1 MVLRHLARRSN
12 PTDAADEL
20 SEYKAEALTVLQIE
34 IASVQIW
41 AKERHAGQQLTLD
54 KMSVHKVDVPTE
66 SSIALCAPRDGL
78 LRHFFLEVQS
88 GLSEYQLSWR
98 QQNVPMTVGAI
109 DASMKAGK
117 ALQDQNK
124 RQTVR
129 SPSE

>member
-1 MVLRHLARRSN
+1 MARRYVAKLPYIILNRRTALARPLAKMVVRHLTRRSN

-78 LRHFFLEVQS
+78 LRHFFLEVH
-88 GLSEYQLSWR
+88 
-98 QQNVPMTVGAI
+98 
-109 DASMKAGK
+109 
-117 ALQDQNK
+117 
-124 RQTVR
+124 
-129 SPSE
+129 